1 MARVI
6 HTGQA
11 LVDEVV
17 EIPALPWR
25 GDNSM
30 ATSYARYAGGA
41 TNILVASARTGAE
54 SVHAGAHG
62 TGPNGDLVRQVM
74 AAEGITL
81 SAPPVTEAD
90 TGICFVMVEP
100 SAERTFVTTQGAER
114 RISVESLASCQPVAG
129 DLVNITGY
137 SLALKSTRV
146 PLLAWLDTLD
156 EGVVVVLDPGAAF
169 SALPR
174 PVRERMLNRTDVWTS
189 NADEAYQLSSVHGM
203 AESAQACA
211 EHLPD
216 HAVTIVRDGP
226 AGCALLVDGQL
237 SVVEGFP
244 QKPVDTNGAGDCHT
258 GALVAQYTLN
268 GGDWVE
274 AARYANAAAAVK
286 VTRKGPAT
294 APTRAEVEEFLAS
307 RGAS

>member
-17 EIPALPWR
+17 DIPALPWR

-62 TGPNGDLVRQVM
+62 TGTNGDLVREVM
-74 AAEGITL
+74 ASEGITL
-81 SAPPVTEAD
+81 SAPPVADAD
-90 TGICFVMVEP
+90 TGICFVMIEP

-114 RISVESLASCQPVAG
+114 RITVESLQTSAPVAG
-129 DLVNITGY
+129 DLVNVTGY
-137 SLALKSTRV
+137 SFVLPSTRD
-146 PLLAWLDTLD
+146 PLLNWIDTLED
-156 EGVVVVLDPGAAF
+156 GVLLVLDPGAAF

-174 PVRERMLNRTDVWTS
+174 PIRERVLSRTDVWTS
-189 NADEAYQLSSVHGM
+189 NADEAYQLSAVHGM
-203 AESAQACA
+203 KESADACA
-211 EHLPD
+211 EFLPKD
-216 HAVTIVRDGP
+216 AVTIVRDGKE
-226 AGCALLVDGQL
+226 GCAVRINGETTVLPGY
-237 SVVEGFP
+237 P

-258 GALVAQYTLN
+258 GVLNAEFTLN

-274 AARYANAAAAVK
+274 AARRANAAAAVK

-294 APTRAEVEEFLAS
+294 APTRAEVDDFLAS
-307 RGAS
+307 WKG